1 MNRNKW
7 LSVIILISFFVV
19 GSLSLTASAAKAK
32 AKPKPVAKAK
42 AKPKP
47 KPAAKAKAKPKTKVV
62 AGGQMQLKGME
73 GKVGD
78 WLFNGT
84 TRLRITNV
92 TILDAGPKGEKADE
106 GKKWVVISV
115 ELKNASDMNS
125 NYGGSAENLTLVDTD
140 GQTVSAGRLKQAA
153 NWDEVQGDMI
163 LPAAGMKGV
172 IVAAVP
178 VDYKPIRLVY
188 QHGASDPVFRV
199 SIVTK

>member
-7 LSVIILISFFVV
+7 FPVIILIACFLAAGF
-19 GSLSLTASAAKAK
+19 SLTASAAKK
-32 AKPKPVAKAK
+32 KVKPKK
-42 AKPKP
+42 
-47 KPAAKAKAKPKTKVV
+47 KVV

-73 GKVGD
+73 GKIGD

-84 TRLRITNV
+84 TRLKIASV
-92 TILDAGPKGEKADE
+92 AYPDAGPKGERPDE

-125 NYGGSAENLTLVDTD
+125 NYGGSAENLTLVDAD
-140 GQTVSAGRLKQAA
+140 GQTIAAGRLKQKA
-153 NWDEVQGDMI
+153 NWDEDQGDMI

-178 VDYKPIRLVY
+178 TDYMPIRLVY

-199 SIVTK
+199 SF